1 MAFVRSSGF
10 VVGIATAGI
19 VTTMGLFG
27 CVTTGGNLTSS
38 AQRLEHSADE
48 LREDARRGDVSSS
61 YTRDA
66 QELAEEARDFR
77 HVVED
82 RRASDNDVRDA
93 FEDLSKSY
101 HALRDEV
108 EHGRD
113 RDVERDFQPVTE
125 AYLDVERE
133 MSGYHRD
140 RDRYARE

>member
-1 MAFVRSSGF
+1 MSFVRSSGF
-10 VVGIATAGI
+10 VAGIAT
-19 VTTMGLFG
+19 TLGLLG

-38 AQRLEHSADE
+38 AQRLERSTDE
-48 LREDARRGDVSSS
+48 LREDVRRDDVSSS

-66 QELAEEARDFR
+66 QELAGEARDFR

-82 RRASDNDVRDA
+82 RRASDADVRDA

-108 EHGRD
+108 EHSRD

-133 MSGYHRD
+133 MNGYHRD